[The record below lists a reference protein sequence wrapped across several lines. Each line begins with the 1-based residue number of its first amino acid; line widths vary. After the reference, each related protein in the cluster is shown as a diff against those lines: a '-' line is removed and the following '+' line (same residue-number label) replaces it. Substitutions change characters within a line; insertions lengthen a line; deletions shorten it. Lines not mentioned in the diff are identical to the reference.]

1 MGLAWC
7 AFLRSKKVLIII
19 KPVPFWA
26 ICAFYTL
33 ILKWPEGQQTKQLR
47 KLIVKQMKITK
58 FSVGLKNSPKIRKI
72 DLKWLKMRPMEV
84 LFLARNI
91 FFPRPYVLRK
101 K

>member
-47 KLIVKQMKITK
+47 KLIVKQMKIFFSQGHMYCGKHKSLFEK
-58 FSVGLKNSPKIRKI
+58 FGENLSNL
-72 DLKWLKMRPMEV
+72 
-84 LFLARNI
+84 
-91 FFPRPYVLRK
+91 
-101 K
+101 